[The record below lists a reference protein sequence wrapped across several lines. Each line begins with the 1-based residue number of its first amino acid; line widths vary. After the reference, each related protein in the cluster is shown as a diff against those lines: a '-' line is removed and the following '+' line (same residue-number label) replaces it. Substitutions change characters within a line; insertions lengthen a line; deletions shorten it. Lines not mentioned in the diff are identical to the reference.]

1 MGNEGC
7 CYQLLGDLDAAM
19 RCHRRRRQ
27 MAQEMGDRAAEGR
40 SLGNLGVCHMAN
52 GKPKQAAMH
61 FRDRLKLAQ
70 EICDA
75 DGIQSAYHNLGVLA
89 VQSLH
94 KGETTVIE
102 MEEAVGDK

>member
-1 MGNEGC
+1 
-7 CYQLLGDLDAAM
+7 
-19 RCHRRRRQ
+19 

-102 MEEAVGDK
+102 MEEAAGDK